1 MTFTTPSFLSPSSV
15 LKLTGKMHTGSIILI
30 PISRADIK
38 SGSWRCQ
45 GPYQSGSGSQ
55 RSRSMDGRILRAGGS
70 GGPSSVCFPSE
81 TDFFFQVSDEHV
93 KRRARLVLKQS
104 QP

>member
-45 GPYQSGSGSQ
+45 GTYQSGSGSQ